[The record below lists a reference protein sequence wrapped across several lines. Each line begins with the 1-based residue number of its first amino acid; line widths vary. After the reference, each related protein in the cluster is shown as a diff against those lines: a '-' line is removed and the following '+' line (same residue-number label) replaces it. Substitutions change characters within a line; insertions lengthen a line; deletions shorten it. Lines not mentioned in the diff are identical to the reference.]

1 MAGRMRGGAV
11 VLVTLLMLSTLP
23 VFATADDADVRMESE
38 LVSQPNAAWYVSGE
52 IVELVS
58 SFVNGG
64 ASTTFENDPSCGAV
78 LQVTN
83 ASGQIILDERT
94 KCRGQSQMVDLASDE
109 TYDFAPLTWD
119 LTDANGE
126 EVRPGWYS
134 VVAFHTATARTVAQ
148 EVHVQTNVSVP
159 EALTLSITITSRLG
173 PLVASDEMVLSAL
186 LYNPTPRPMTL
197 PDLGGCLNQLTV
209 NGAVSLTSPC
219 MPSEIQIGAYE
230 EILIEQT
237 LLSAGTLLTGI
248 NSVAMSIPGQSLT
261 ASLTLDIAEPEVAF
275 NPTLQD
281 TLDVTLIGIND
292 VLYGGRD
299 IMQAAM
305 NMRNVGPEVQSMRF
319 TDTCRAELWVVNDQ
333 GDVVF
338 DSRPLKSCNAINMDY
353 ILDSEEEVIFS
364 LPDWTFTNMVGCQVA
379 SGHYTVIVEV
389 PQFHLAAAQA
399 VDYSQGFANNCE
411 GPLDLDIIP
420 SLVGV
425 TNGFDLD
432 LMLEP
437 RSSEVELR
445 WVGPCSVIVTIMALP
460 SNEEIQEKVTACNNK
475 GGRHLVLP
483 YGPLAE
489 NLVLEGGEI
498 RMFDLNNESLPDG
511 TYQLVVTLESN
522 PTTSA
527 GFVFDWP
534 ILETV
539 TAQPLAIVE
548 ELEPEASRL
557 ISGTWS
563 GVLTEDGTCWILDSP
578 QEGQLLLSRASLGS
592 WAPQQGL
599 SGTYGAV
606 SSDAAPACTMFQAAS
621 IELRSVET
629 ETSPFVAGKTTEQTV
644 DAPIVGAKEAAQ
656 SYAPSVFVILT
667 TTSLLSLL
675 VTFVLG
681 NESLRIPSTAAGL
694 WFLGMVGRTHETTDG
709 RYQRGRLMG
718 YMTANPGCHF
728 RALMAALEMSN
739 GQITHH
745 LRILENEEVIW
756 RRKDGRLVRY
766 YPLTNTMNP
775 AMSEQ
780 ELPVPPLSPDPNSL
794 QGKIL
799 TLLDADGPMG
809 EFPTQAELAKRLEKS
824 QQLVSH
830 HLRTLQ
836 KFGLVEKRKMGL
848 KNRYKLTREAIF
860 LLETSDDFI
869 RD

>member
-38 LVSQPNAAWYVSGE
+38 LVPQPNAAWYVSGDA
-52 IVELVS
+52 VELRS
-58 SFVNGG
+58 SFVNDG

-78 LQVTN
+78 LQVTD
-83 ASGQIILDERT
+83 ALGQIILDERT

-119 LTDANGE
+119 LTDASGE

-134 VVAFHTATARTVAQ
+134 VVALHTATARTVAQ

-159 EALTLSITITSRLG
+159 EALTLSITISSRLG
-173 PLVASDEMVLSAL
+173 PLVASDEMVLSAVL
-186 LYNPTPRPMTL
+186 HNPTPRRVTL

-209 NGAVSLTSPC
+209 NGATSLTSPC
-219 MPSEIQIGAYE
+219 MPDKIQIGAYE

-237 LLSAGTLLTGI
+237 LLSAGALLTGI
-248 NSVAMSIPGQSLT
+248 NSVTMTLPGQSLT

-275 NPTLQD
+275 DPTLQD
-281 TLDVTLIGIND
+281 ALDVTLIGLGD
-292 VLYGGRD
+292 VPYGGRD
-299 IMQAAM
+299 IMQATM
-305 NMRNVGPEVQSMRF
+305 NMRNVGPEEQSLRF

-353 ILDSEEEVIFS
+353 SLDSEEEVMFS
-364 LPDWTFTNMVGCQVA
+364 LPDWTFNNMVGCQVA

-399 VDYSQGFANNCE
+399 IDYNQGITNNCA
-411 GPLDLDIIP
+411 GDLDLDITT
-420 SLVGV
+420 SLTGV
-425 TNGFDLD
+425 ANGFDLD
-432 LMLEP
+432 VMLEP
-437 RSSEVELR
+437 RSSEVDLR
-445 WVGPCSVIVTIMALP
+445 WVSPCSVTVAIMALP
-460 SNEEIQEKVTACNNK
+460 SNEEVHQQKTVCKDND
-475 GGRHLVLP
+475 GRHLVLP
-483 YGPLAE
+483 YGPLVE
-489 NLVLEGGEI
+489 NLVLEGDQI
-498 RMFDLNNESLPDG
+498 HMVDLNNETFPDG

-539 TAQPLAIVE
+539 TAQPVAIVE

-578 QEGQLLLSRASLGS
+578 QEGQLLLSRAALGS
-592 WAPQQGL
+592 WAPQQGW

-606 SSDAAPACTMFQAAS
+606 SSDAAPACAMFQAAS

-629 ETSPFVAGKTTEQTV
+629 EASPSVAGETTEQTV
-644 DAPIVGAKEAAQ
+644 DAPIVVAKDAAQ
-656 SYAPSVFVILT
+656 SYAPSVLVILT

-718 YMTANPGCHF
+718 YLTANPGCHF
-728 RALMAALEMSN
+728 RALMAALDMSN
-739 GQITHH
+739 GQITRH

-780 ELPVPPLSPDPNSL
+780 DLPVPPLSPDPNSL

-836 KFGLVEKRKMGL
+836 KFGLVEKRKMGI